1 MVDYE
6 SKLNSSIRKVKPS
19 GIRKYFDIAAEMED
33 VISLSI
39 GEPDFTT
46 PEHIRK
52 VGIESLRQGQTKY
65 TANKGITELRECIA
79 EYYNTHYH
87 VPATA
92 NETLV
97 TVGGSEALDLA
108 LRILVEPGDEVLIPE
123 PSFVCYAPL
132 TMMRGGNV
140 VALRTRVEDEFKL
153 TPELLMSKITP
164 HSKLLVLAYPNN
176 PTGGIME
183 REDYEKLVDI
193 IIENDLLVISDEI
206 YSSLTYGD
214 RQHCSIASLPGMKER
229 TIVVN
234 GFSKAYAMTGWRLGY
249 AIAPLPI
256 IKEMTKLHQY
266 GIMSAPTTAQ
276 YAAMEALRTGDP
288 DIAYMRE
295 AYDKR
300 RRYIVDAFNGLGL
313 TCFEPRGAFY
323 CFPSIRSTGLSSDE
337 FCDRLIA
344 QKHVAVIPGT
354 AFGASGEG
362 FIRVSY
368 CSSQED
374 LETAVAR
381 IANFLEEIRG

>member
-1 MVDYE
+1 MVDYD

-19 GIRKYFDIAAEMED
+19 GIRKYFDISAEMDD

-46 PEHIRK
+46 PDHIRR

-79 EYYNTHYH
+79 EYYTTHYH

-123 PSFVCYAPL
+123 PCFVCYAPL
-132 TMMRGGNV
+132 TMMRGGNA
-140 VALRTRVEDEFKL
+140 VALQTRVEDQFKL
-153 TPELLMSKITP
+153 TPELLKSQITP
-164 HSKLLVLAYPNN
+164 NSKLLVLAYPNN

-183 REDYEKLVDI
+183 KEDYEKIVDL

-206 YSSLTYGD
+206 YSALTYGD

-229 TIVVN
+229 TIIVN

-288 DIAYMRE
+288 DIEYMRSE
-295 AYDKR
+295 YDKR
-300 RRYIVDAFNGLGL
+300 RRYIVDAFNALGM
-313 TCFEPRGAFY
+313 TCFEPQGAFY
-323 CFPSIRSTGLSSDE
+323 CFPSIQMTGLSSDV
-337 FCDRLIA
+337 FCEQLIHR
-344 QKHVAVIPGT
+344 KHVAVIPGT
-354 AFGASGEG
+354 AFGESGEG

-368 CSSQED
+368 CSSQEN
-374 LETAVAR
+374 LELAVER
-381 IANFLEEIRG
+381 IAEFLKEIRM